1 MTGSELRAEQ
11 NIASGSSSCS
21 YTDGAQYGVCQTE
34 ARGWPMPQYM
44 SGGRKRSKKGKTMR
58 KSCRCSRKGSRKGRC
73 SKKCKCKCHR
83 GGKSASRRRK
93 GGFLTQAAVPFG
105 LFAAQKRTQ
114 RKHAHSH
121 GNTHKSYSRR

>member
-34 ARGWPMPQYM
+34 ARGWPGPQL
-44 SGGRKRSKKGKTMR
+44 GGRKRSKKGKTMR
-58 KSCRCSRKGSRKGRC
+58 KRSRCPKKCSKRC
-73 SKKCKCKCHR
+73 SKKCKCHCHR

-114 RKHAHSH
+114 RKHAHAH
-121 GNTHKSYSRR
+121 GRKHKSYKRRR

>member
-11 NIASGSSSCS
+11 NIASGSSSCA

-44 SGGRKRSKKGKTMR
+44 SGGRKRSKKSKTMR
-58 KSCRCSRKGSRKGRC
+58 KRSRCCKKC
-73 SKKCKCKCHR
+73 SKKCSKKCRCKCHR
-83 GGKSASRRRK
+83 GGMSASRRRK
-93 GGFLTQAAVPFG
+93 GGFLTQAIVPFG

-114 RKHAHSH
+114 RKHAHAH
-121 GNTHKSYSRR
+121 GRKHKSYKRRR

>member
-1 MTGSELRAEQ
+1 MTGSELRAEH

-21 YTDGAQYGVCQTE
+21 YTDGAQYGVCETE

-58 KSCRCSRKGSRKGRC
+58 KRSRCSKKCSKRC

-114 RKHAHSH
+114 RKHAHAH
-121 GNTHKSYSRR
+121 GRKHKSYRRRR